1 MSGDH
6 VSGDRPGKRAI
17 VSSSHL
23 VSERAAEL
31 SEFEFGLIIAS
42 HAFDRWA
49 VRCMAAAGLSDL
61 SRLDVLVLHSVNH
74 RARDKKLADICF
86 VLNVEDAH
94 TVSYALKKLARLG
107 LVEGTRRGK
116 EIHYTTSAA
125 GRDACERYRQV
136 REDCL
141 VAALGVFSGPRGGD
155 VNTQI
160 GGLADL
166 LRALSGLYDQA
177 ARAATSL

>member
-1 MSGDH
+1 MNEDT
-6 VSGDRPGKRAI
+6 PGKRAI

-23 VSERAAEL
+23 VSERAEEL

-42 HAFDRWA
+42 HAFDRWV

-107 LVEGTRRGK
+107 LVEGARRGK
-116 EIHYTTSAA
+116 EIHYNTSVS
-125 GRDACERYRQV
+125 GREACERYRGV

-141 VAALGVFSGPRGGD
+141 VTALGIFSGKQRGD
-155 VNTQI
+155 LNTQV

>member
-1 MSGDH
+1 MSGDT
-6 VSGDRPGKRAI
+6 PGKRAI

-49 VRCMAAAGLSDL
+49 VRCMAAAGLADL

-94 TVSYALKKLARLG
+94 TVSYALKKLTRLG
-107 LVEGTRRGK
+107 LVVGTRRGK
-116 EIHYTTSAA
+116 EIHHATSAA
-125 GRDACERYRQV
+125 GREACARYRQV

-141 VAALGVFSGPRGGD
+141 VAAFGVFSGQRGGD
-155 VNTQI
+155 LNPQI
-160 GGLADL
+160 GNLANV

>member
-1 MSGDH
+1 MIQESQGRR
-6 VSGDRPGKRAI
+6 SI
-17 VSSSHL
+17 VSSAHL

-42 HAFDRWA
+42 HAFDRWV
-49 VRCMAAAGLSDL
+49 VRCMAAAGQEDL
-61 SRLDVLVLHSVNH
+61 ARLDGLVLHTVNH

-94 TVSYALKKLARLG
+94 TVSYALKKLARLD

-116 EIHYTTSAA
+116 EIHYSTTAK
-125 GRDACERYRQV
+125 GRDTCERYRQV

-141 VAALGVFSGPRGGD
+141 VTALKVFAGQRDGE
-155 VNTQI
+155 VNRQI
-160 GGLADL
+160 GDLAEV
-166 LRALSGLYDQA
+166 LRALSGIYEQA
-177 ARAATSL
+177 SRAATSL